1 MSVLNWIF
9 NLKETATVPSMD
21 GALRPNQALDE
32 AEMLATADAP
42 DNLVLSEGRILFSS
56 GPAILALGEGDSE
69 EIRRFET
76 DILAMAVSPDAGLA
90 VALKD
95 GGILITGG
103 LHDGVRIDG
112 VGPKA
117 LKAVTSLAF
126 DGPDTLLVAI
136 GSERHEVDDWPR
148 DLLEGGCS
156 GSVWQVPLGG
166 DSAQCIAGHLGYPS
180 GVLADE
186 GRVIVSEA
194 WRHRLIGISASA
206 PNRVQPV
213 LDDLPGYPGRLT
225 PCPGGGA
232 WLSVFAPRNQL
243 IEFVLREDAFR
254 RQMMKTMDKEYWI
267 APTLRAGKSF
277 KEPMQVGAVKTL
289 GVHKPWAPT
298 RSYGLAVRLGPDFTP
313 AASLHSR
320 ADGRRHGV
328 TSCLEHR
335 DGVIVT
341 CRGDGVVIRA
351 DGNEDTGRAA

>member
-21 GALRPNQALDE
+21 GALRPNQALDA
-32 AEMLATADAP
+32 AEVLAAADAP

-56 GPAILALGEGDSE
+56 GSAILAVDGEE
-69 EIRRFET
+69 PTEVRRFET
-76 DILAMAVSPDAGLA
+76 GILAMAVSPDAGLA
-90 VALKD
+90 VALK
-95 GGILITGG
+95 GEGIRITGG
-103 LHDGVRIDG
+103 LHDGFRLAG
-112 VGPKA
+112 AGPKA

-126 DGPDTLLVAI
+126 DGPDALLVAI
-136 GSERHEVDDWPR
+136 GSERHEVDDWQR
-148 DLLEGGCS
+148 DLLEGGS
-156 GSVWQVPLGG
+156 TGSVWRVPLNGG
-166 DSAQCIAGHLGYPS
+166 AAQCIAGHLGYPS

-194 WRHRLIGISASA
+194 WRHRLIGISASE
-206 PNRVQPV
+206 PNRVQLV

-298 RSYGLAVRLGPDFTP
+298 RSYGLAVRLGPDFMP

-320 ADGRRHGV
+320 ADGHRHGV

-335 DGVIVT
+335 GGVIVS
-341 CRGDGVVIRA
+341 CRGDGVVVRA
-351 DGNEDTGRAA
+351 HGNEDMGRAA